1 MDTSRFWAEATV
13 LAGRIA
19 ERTRLNPRFVGGD
32 VGQVKADMI
41 QEGLMGAASWL
52 STHADFVE
60 RSDLNDCR
68 RVFNPVI
75 KCAMLDYLRLV
86 NRENGH
92 ELSASGWLENMGEDD
107 DEADEEEVDEE
118 IAATVE
124 IEHEEED
131 TPEEI
136 IEDHETL
143 ALKTAIT
150 CLNKEMQAVV
160 LLHNDGLSFRKIAER
175 MNFSRERPRQLYH
188 KHMRRLRGKIQT
200 TDAEP
205 ELPLDCGSQEPETL
219 LFSSQ
224 DEKIQELHFRK
235 KSTRGNISQ
244 STRAMRQAARGEGG
258 QLSLF
263 L

>member
-1 MDTSRFWAEATV
+1 MDTSKFWAEAT
-13 LAGRIA
+13 AIA
-19 ERTRLNPRFVGGD
+19 RDIGEQTRLDPRFVGGD
-32 VGQVKADMI
+32 VGQVKADMV
-41 QEGLMGAASWL
+41 QEGLMAAAVWL
-52 STHADFVE
+52 GSHADFDFVE
-60 RSDLNDCR
+60 CR
-68 RVFNPVI
+68 RVLNQVI
-75 KCAMLDYLRLV
+75 KRAMFDYLEQA
-86 NRENGH
+86 NRDSGH
-92 ELSASGWLENMGEDD
+92 EFSASQWLENMGEDN
-107 DEADEEEVDEE
+107 DEE

-124 IEHEEED
+124 IEHEEEG

-136 IEDHETL
+136 IENHETL

-150 CLNKEMQAVV
+150 CLDKEMQAVV
-160 LLHNDGLSFRKIAER
+160 LLHNDGFSFRKIAER

-188 KHMRRLRGKIQT
+188 KHLRRLRGKVQT
-200 TDAEP
+200 PDAAP

-224 DEKIQELHFRK
+224 DEKIQELRFRK

-263 L
+263 